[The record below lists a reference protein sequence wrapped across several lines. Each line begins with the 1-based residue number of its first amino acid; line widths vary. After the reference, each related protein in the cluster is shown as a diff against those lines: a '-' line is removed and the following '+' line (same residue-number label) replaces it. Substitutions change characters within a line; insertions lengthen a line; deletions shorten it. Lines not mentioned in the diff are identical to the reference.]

1 MYLNIFMIKC
11 KNCSSTNFF
20 KKGFRK
26 TENRGKIQKYFCR
39 DCRKFFTYDDG
50 FYRMRNSPETI
61 TMSIDMYVSN
71 LSSRK
76 MRNQLKRH
84 LNHKMN
90 SPTRAELQGIN

>member
-1 MYLNIFMIKC
+1 MKNAIRC
-11 KNCSSTNFF
+11 KHCSSLNFC

-26 TENRGKIQKYFCR
+26 TDNRGKIQKYLCK
-39 DCRKFFTYDDG
+39 DCSKYFTNDDG
-50 FYRMRNSPETI
+50 FYRMRNQPEII

-84 LNHKMN
+84 LNHKISLN
-90 SPTRAELQGIN
+90 LY

>member
-1 MYLNIFMIKC
+1 MYLNIYMIKC
-11 KNCSSTNFF
+11 KHCSGKNFL

-26 TENRGKIQKYFCR
+26 TEYRGKIQKYFCK
-39 DCRKFFTYDDG
+39 DCKRFFTNDDG
-50 FYRMRNSPETI
+50 FYRMRNKPEII

-84 LNHKMN
+84 LSHKI
-90 SPTRAELQGIN
+90 SHVSVLD